1 MAEQLEKSQRD
12 AERISAILSEGKD
25 LPSESEQSSVTNL
38 MRSSLNS
45 MMSLVQKQDTQLREK
60 CLNTGKE
67 LDTEYEDQL
76 ESTTKLIRQVELACY
91 KQNLRDTGRQVDL
104 QKPLLTEIYDFTSND
119 YNESKIKVTDAKAVH
134 EFDGEKTPTDLKAEE
149 FLSQVVTV
157 GRQSKLN
164 EQGLRSLLMS
174 KLTGGAKQ
182 IINAQIQLHKLVID
196 VLPFRD
202 LVGMFEHTFCPM
214 SHPRQAN
221 LQLQKLP
228 KLAPGDTSFLK
239 LMSTVTRLAKISTL
253 EVEESHRDIL
263 FQTRALDSFLNCLQ
277 PKHKNLVISENQ
289 KRQLQGLSHL
299 TLAGATEFLLQ
310 GIHHLE
316 DSLNTQPLY
325 NTSSVNKVMEE
336 EEFNDTEDNSF
347 GWDDEYINWVSR
359 GRFRGR
365 NRSGFSRS
373 SRRPWGGT
381 RGNPGNRGKN
391 IYYQQQEY
399 QNRGNYQNKG
409 NFQSNRGNFQ
419 NNKGNFQSNRGNFQS
434 TRGNFQNNR
443 ANFQNKGNN
452 PIYGNRM
459 GFNPHSYGIAN
470 YRCFLCGQSHSYTD
484 SVCPYFGTPLQKT
497 KCEKCLTGLHR
508 TSLCLGSI
516 QEAQEAF
523 KKEMA
528 LEKTSFRGHTRGA
541 HRGAH
546 RGRMIY
552 TPENNEEQEDHND
565 LQSYLEEL
573 QDTEN

>member
-25 LPSESEQSSVTNL
+25 LPSEMEQSSVTNL

-45 MMSLVQKQDTQLREK
+45 MMSLVQKQNTQLKEK
-60 CLNTGKE
+60 CLNTGKQ

-76 ESTTKLIRQVELACY
+76 ETTTKLIRQVELACY

-104 QKPLLTEIYDFTSND
+104 QKPLLTEIYDFTSAD

-149 FLSQVVTV
+149 FLSQVVAV

-164 EQGLRSLLMS
+164 EQGLRSLLIS

-196 VLPFRD
+196 VLPFKD

-253 EVEESHRDIL
+253 EVEEAHRDIL

-277 PKHKNLVISENQ
+277 PKHKNIVIAENQ

-316 DSLNTQPLY
+316 DSLNTQEY
-325 NTSSVNKVMEE
+325 NTSSINKVAEE
-336 EEFNDTEDNSF
+336 EELNNEEDNSF

-365 NRSGFSRS
+365 NRSGFSRP
-373 SRRPWGGT
+373 SRRAWGGT
-381 RGNPGNRGKN
+381 RGNPANRGMN
-391 IYYQQQEY
+391 VYYQQQPV
-399 QNRGNYQNKG
+399 YQNKG
-409 NFQSNRGNFQ
+409 NYQNRNNFQDRGFSQNRGNFQ
-419 NNKGNFQSNRGNFQS
+419 SKRANFQSNRGNFQSNRGNFQS
-434 TRGNFQNNR
+434 NR
-443 ANFQNKGNN
+443 ANFQNRGNHQT
-452 PIYGNRM
+452 YGNRFS
-459 GFNPHSYGIAN
+459 FNPHSYGIA
-470 YRCFLCGQSHSYTD
+470 RHKCFLCGLSHSYTD
-484 SVCPYFGTPLQKT
+484 SVCAYYGTPLQKT
-497 KCEKCLTGLHR
+497 KCENCKTGLHR
-508 TSLCLGSI
+508 SSLCLGSI
-516 QEAQEAF
+516 QEAQEDF
-523 KKEMA
+523 KKELA
-528 LEKTSFRGHTRGA
+528 LEKTSFRSPHQRGA
-541 HRGAH
+541 HLRKCTLQ
-546 RGRMIY
+546 R
-552 TPENNEEQEDHND
+552 EQE
-565 LQSYLEEL
+565 SRK
-573 QDTEN
+573 